1 MGDNLRIHASL
12 DRDTRLI
19 PLSIH
24 APQALPPPLNEF
36 PIIITPGIVEDR
48 KRPSWLQL
56 LRDMIGEP
64 LVDKHRKSWPSSHE
78 LVGDMM
84 ILKIEESVREFQP
97 QIIRSKMAANRNIRL
112 VLEDRG
118 VKGKYRVRDLRPVGI
133 RENGKIA
140 PVPIGS
146 EYPTKV
152 IVKES
157 GHMIVCDPASAYYST
172 RLQTE
177 RISTAFEARR
187 LSETIGTK
195 INVADPFCGVGPA
208 LAHLVNIPGL
218 VSSILASDLN
228 PMAIKLLHENL
239 SRWIGMPSDTEVT
252 GITEWKKGVWSGVAD
267 AREIL
272 KMDLPIGFWNL
283 LIMNLPH
290 KFIDFLPLVLPLL
303 DSSKP
308 YVVRGRLVCGNE
320 EIEDIRSLIS
330 QYFPDGSDVV
340 VDPRSEYSPNTKLC
354 SVTIRSFASAE

>member
-1 MGDNLRIHASL
+1 MGNNLRIHASP

-19 PLSIH
+19 PLSIQ

-84 ILKIEESVREFQP
+84 ILKIEESVREFQS

-118 VKGKYRVRDLRPVGI
+118 VKGKYRVRDLRPIGV
-133 RENGKIA
+133 RENGKVA

-152 IVKES
+152 IAKES
-157 GHMIVCDPASAYYST
+157 GHMIVCDPALAYYST

-177 RISTAFEARR
+177 RISTAIEARR

-195 INVADPFCGVGPA
+195 INVVDPFCGVGPA
-208 LAHLVNIPGL
+208 LAHLVNVPGL

-239 SRWIGMPSDTEVT
+239 SRWIGMPSDPEVT
-252 GITEWKKGVWSGVAD
+252 GITEWKEGVWSGVAD
-267 AREIL
+267 AREL
-272 KMDLPIGFWNL
+272 LEMNLPIGIWNL
-283 LIMNLPH
+283 LIINLPH
-290 KFIDFLPLVLPLL
+290 KFIDFLPLLLPLL